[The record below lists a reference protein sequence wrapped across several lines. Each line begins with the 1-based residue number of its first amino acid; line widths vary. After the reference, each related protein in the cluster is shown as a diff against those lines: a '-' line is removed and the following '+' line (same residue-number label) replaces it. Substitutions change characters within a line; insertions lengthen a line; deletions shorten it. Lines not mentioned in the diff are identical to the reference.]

1 MTDKK
6 KIDDLIK
13 MLDASMTSGT
23 GHINVVVN
31 DDEGI
36 TLEEISVEKGMGCS
50 MGDTACMVPNIL
62 IDDKKV

>member
-1 MTDKK
+1 MTDQK
-6 KIDDLIK
+6 KIDNLIK

-31 DDEGI
+31 DEEDI
-36 TLEEISVEKGMGCS
+36 TLEEISVEKGMDCS

-62 IDDKKV
+62 IDDEKV